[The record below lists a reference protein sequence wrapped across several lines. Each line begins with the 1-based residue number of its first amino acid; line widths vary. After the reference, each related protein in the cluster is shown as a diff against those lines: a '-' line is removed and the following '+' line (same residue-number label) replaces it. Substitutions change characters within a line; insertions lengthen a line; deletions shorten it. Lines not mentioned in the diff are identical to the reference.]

1 MPEWWPA
8 VVFGWPAVVVS
19 LLLAAAGIVL
29 KKPFLLVVSAVLAA
43 PFSFYLS
50 GAQNWMAF
58 AGPAILVSLL
68 AGAYTVK
75 RGLLW
80 VAWCSLALFASV
92 ALVLAVIVLQQ

>member
-19 LLLAAAGIVL
+19 LVLAAAGIVL

-43 PFSFYLS
+43 PLSYYLS
-50 GAQNWMAF
+50 GVENWMAF
-58 AGPAILVSLL
+58 AGPTILVTLL

-75 RGLLW
+75 RGLFW
-80 VAWCSLALFASV
+80 VAWCLWALFGVV
-92 ALVLAVIVLQQ
+92 ALGLAVIVLRQ

>member
-8 VVFGWPAVVVS
+8 VVFGWPAIVVS

-29 KKPFLLVVSAVLAA
+29 KKPLLLVVSAVLAA
-43 PFSFYLS
+43 PFSLYLS

-58 AGPAILVSLL
+58 AGPAILMALL
-68 AGAYTVK
+68 ASAYTVK

-80 VAWCSLALFASV
+80 VAWCLLALFAS
-92 ALVLAVIVLQQ
+92 LCLGLAIIVFQQ

>member
-43 PFSFYLS
+43 PLSYYLS
-50 GAQNWMAF
+50 GANNWMAC
-58 AGPAILVSLL
+58 AGPTILVTLL

-75 RGLLW
+75 RGLFW
-80 VAWCSLALFASV
+80 VAWCLWALFGVV
-92 ALVLAVIVLQQ
+92 ALGLAVIVLRQ

>member
-8 VVFGWPAVVVS
+8 VVFGWPAIVVS

-29 KKPFLLVVSAVLAA
+29 KKPLFLVVSALLAA
-43 PFSFYLS
+43 PFSLYLS

-58 AGPAILVSLL
+58 AGPAILTALL

-80 VAWCSLALFASV
+80 VAWGLLAFFAS
-92 ALVLAVIVLQQ
+92 LCLGLAVIVLQQ

>member
-8 VVFGWPAVVVS
+8 VVFGWPAVMVS
-19 LLLAAAGIVL
+19 LALAAAGIVL
-29 KKPFLLVVSAVLAA
+29 KKPVFLMLSAVLAA
-43 PFSFYLS
+43 PFSLYLS

-58 AGPAILVSLL
+58 AGPTILVTLL

-80 VAWCSLALFASV
+80 LAWCLWALFAAT
-92 ALVLAVIVLQQ
+92 ALGIAVIVLRQ

>member
-19 LLLAAAGIVL
+19 LALAAAGIVL
-29 KKPFLLVVSAVLAA
+29 KKPVFLVVSAVLAA
-43 PFSFYLS
+43 PLGYYLS
-50 GAQNWMAF
+50 GAENGMAF
-58 AGPAILVSLL
+58 AGPAILVTLL

-80 VAWCSLALFASV
+80 LAWCLWAIFAIGALGF
-92 ALVLAVIVLQQ
+92 AVIVLRQ

>member
-8 VVFGWPAVVVS
+8 VVFGWPAIVVS

-29 KKPFLLVVSAVLAA
+29 KKPFLLVVSAVLVA

-58 AGPAILVSLL
+58 AGPTILMALL

-80 VAWCSLALFASV
+80 VAWCLLALFAS
-92 ALVLAVIVLQQ
+92 LCLGLAVIVFQQ

>member
-19 LLLAAAGIVL
+19 LVAATAGIVL
-29 KKPFLLVVSAVLAA
+29 KKPFLLVVSAILAA
-43 PFSFYLS
+43 PFSLYLS
-50 GAQNWMAF
+50 GAKNWMAF
-58 AGPAILVSLL
+58 AGPTILTALL

-80 VAWCSLALFASV
+80 VAWCMVALFASV
-92 ALVLAVIVLQQ
+92 ALGLAVVVLQQ

>member
-19 LLLAAAGIVL
+19 LLLATAGIVS

-92 ALVLAVIVLQQ
+92 ALVLAVIVLQE